1 MGSKKKGFTMIELLA
16 TIIILGLLVS
26 LAYFGVRG
34 ILDRGNNSY
43 YASQEDMLILAG
55 REYYADHRGELP
67 KDVGKTASV
76 TLETLINESY
86 IDPIK
91 DRNENDCN
99 KKTTSVTVQ
108 KITERDYQYYTT
120 LTCDEYE
127 TTEDTAKPVITFDP
141 NKKSSTKSITTTM
154 KVTDNVKVAS
164 YRYVITKDGED
175 YKDSGYQNYDGDIN
189 IKLTEKGLY
198 EIVGYAIDSNGNR
211 SSKRSGK
218 FSIYE
223 GIDCAE
229 VTFSSNVKVRTWTN
243 KNITVTMKLP
253 DNTYRWELSQR
264 VDGGSYVKVNDYIGS
279 GNQKLTLTADGKHQL
294 KLVLYDE
301 DGNSCTATTGEYY
314 I

>member
-1 MGSKKKGFTMIELLA
+1 MDRKGFTMIELLA

-91 DRNENDCN
+91 DRNEKDCN

-141 NKKSSTKSITTTM
+141 NKKSSTK
-154 KVTDNVKVAS
+154 D
-164 YRYVITKDGED
+164 
-175 YKDSGYQNYDGDIN
+175 
-189 IKLTEKGLY
+189 
-198 EIVGYAIDSNGNR
+198 
-211 SSKRSGK
+211 
-218 FSIYE
+218 
-223 GIDCAE
+223 
-229 VTFSSNVKVRTWTN
+229 
-243 KNITVTMKLP
+243 
-253 DNTYRWELSQR
+253 ELNPA
-264 VDGGSYVKVNDYIGS
+264 VPP
-279 GNQKLTLTADGKHQL
+279 
-294 KLVLYDE
+294 
-301 DGNSCTATTGEYY
+301 
-314 I
+314 